1 MKSLGFPDFTH
12 EFEETG
18 RSANPDKTTSV
29 TFRHD
34 HCTLTVT
41 YNRPSA
47 DALDKFIA
55 TWQEILLN
63 LVDLPEP
70 ADSHHAD

>member
-18 RSANPDKTTSV
+18 RSTDADGSTCV
-29 TFRHD
+29 TLRHD
-34 HCTLTVT
+34 HCVLTVT
-41 YNRPSA
+41 YNRPSP

-70 ADSHHAD
+70 TESYQAK

>member
-1 MKSLGFPDFTH
+1 MKPLGFLDFTN

-18 RSANPDKTTSV
+18 RSSNPDGTTSA

-34 HCTLTVT
+34 RCALTVT
-41 YNRPSA
+41 YNHPSA
-47 DALDKFIA
+47 DALDRFIA
-55 TWQEILLN
+55 TWQEILLS

-70 ADSHHAD
+70 VESHHAD